1 MALAGWRS
9 ARPIAFAGNST
20 TATVRPMRFTAE
32 HDLFRK
38 TLRELFAR
46 EITPHLD
53 QWEAEGIFPAHELF
67 PKLAA
72 AGALGLEY
80 DEADGGQGAD
90 HSFTVVLG
98 EELGRIPGNGV
109 PMAITVQTDMATPS
123 LARFGSRDLKD
134 RYLAPACRGA
144 MVAAIAV
151 TEPDA
156 GSDVAALRTRAV
168 RDGDEWV
175 INGSKLYITNGTQAD
190 WLCLL
195 ARTSDEGGYR
205 GMSQIVVPTDAPGFA
220 VSRKLDKLGNRS
232 SDTAELSFTDMRVP
246 VANTI
251 GETGRGFQQQMLQFQ
266 NERMIA
272 CYVAWGQMV
281 SALERTGAYLKERRV
296 FGAPLIEHQYL
307 QYRLA
312 GLAAEV
318 EALRQ
323 VNHGCAEAYLAGE
336 DTTRLAT
343 VAKVLAGPLNRKVAD
358 VCLQFHGGVGYMEET
373 WTARYFRDS
382 RLLSIGGGADEV
394 MLRTLARLDGFN

>member
-1 MALAGWRS
+1 
-9 ARPIAFAGNST
+9 
-20 TATVRPMRFTAE
+20 MRFTAE

-46 EITPHLD
+46 EITPHLEA
-53 QWEAEGIFPAHELF
+53 WEAAGFFPAHELF

-80 DEADGGQGAD
+80 DEVDAGQGAD

-98 EELGRIPGNGV
+98 EELGRIPANGV

-123 LARFGSRDLKD
+123 LARFGSPELKA
-134 RYLAPACRGA
+134 RYLAPACRGE

-195 ARTSDEGGYR
+195 ARTSDEGGYQ
-205 GMSQIVVPTDAPGFA
+205 GMSQIVVPTEAPGFS

-232 SDTAELSFTDMRVP
+232 SDTAELSFCDMRVP
-246 VANTI
+246 VDHTI
-251 GETGRGFQQQMLQFQ
+251 GVVGRGFQQQMQQFQ

-272 CYVAWGQMV
+272 CYVAWGQMA
-281 SALERTGAYLKERRV
+281 SALERTATYLRERQV
-296 FGAPLIEHQYL
+296 FGAPLIDNQYL
-307 QYRLA
+307 QYRMA
-312 GLAAEV
+312 ELAAEV

-323 VNHGCAEAYLAGE
+323 VNHGCADAYLAGE

-358 VCLQFHGGVGYMEET
+358 WCLQFHGGIGYMEET

-394 MLRTLARLDGFN
+394 MLRTLARLDGFTS